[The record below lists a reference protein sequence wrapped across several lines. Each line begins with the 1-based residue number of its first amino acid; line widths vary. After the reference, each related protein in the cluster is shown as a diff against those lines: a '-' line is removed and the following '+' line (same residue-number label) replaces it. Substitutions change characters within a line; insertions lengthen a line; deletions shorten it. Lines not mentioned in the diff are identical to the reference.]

1 MCLIIRQLYYCVF
14 FIIVSQLYKKEN
26 MHEDTASESS
36 LTPLSMQWK
45 SFQRCMLR
53 DNHLTDSDTNK
64 QHRKTT
70 RYDLINPIK

>member
-36 LTPLSMQWK
+36 LTPLSMQ
-45 SFQRCMLR
+45 
-53 DNHLTDSDTNK
+53 
-64 QHRKTT
+64 
-70 RYDLINPIK
+70 